1 MKGIQNTSGIGN
13 QPEKKFKAGA
23 ISATIWT
30 NDGQNKT
37 TGENVKYKTISLD
50 RNYLDKAG
58 KWQSTNSMRINDLPK
73 VELVIKK
80 AYEYLVLK
88 GQDNFSVSEEAII

>member
-1 MKGIQNTSGIGN
+1 MEKDQKSGSGN
-13 QPEKKFKAGA
+13 QPEKKFKAGS

-50 RNYLDKAG
+50 RNYLDKEG

-73 VELVIKK
+73 VELVTKK

-88 GQDNFSVSEEAII
+88 GQDHLSVTEEVVV